1 MVNKVLENKYIFGLP
16 LLFLLGRVIYVI
28 SYIITTIVRVT
39 TVKSIGFG
47 FSFVVNLVI
56 IVELILGKSF
66 GMSGFLFGG

>member
-1 MVNKVLENKYIFGLP
+1 M
-16 LLFLLGRVIYVI
+16 I
-28 SYIITTIVRVT
+28 SYIITTIVRVA